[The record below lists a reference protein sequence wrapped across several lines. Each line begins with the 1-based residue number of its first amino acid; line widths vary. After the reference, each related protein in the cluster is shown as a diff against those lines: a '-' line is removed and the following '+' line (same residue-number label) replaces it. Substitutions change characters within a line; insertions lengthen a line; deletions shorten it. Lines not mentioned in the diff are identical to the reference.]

1 MPGRISLS
9 FDMEFELLGVQLVI
23 GTPPLETQL
32 LRVGS
37 TPDNQK
43 LTSQNYRTTELEN
56 G

>member
-9 FDMEFELLGVQLVI
+9 FDVEFELLGVQLVI

-32 LRVGS
+32 LRVGG
-37 TPDNQK
+37 TPDSQK
-43 LTSQNYRTTELEN
+43 LTSQNYRITELEN